1 MESDLHVFGASVPSI
16 HRIPTPRAMPFLKP
30 GKPGRLTEGISLT
43 TPQRDALTR
52 IGLRQRLPP
61 RFVVYREGDEARWVF
76 AIAEGAVKSYHE
88 LRSGRRIVACFL
100 FGRDLFGLAE
110 NGKYMNTVETL
121 ARTTVYRLP
130 IEELANL
137 LKQDAGMQFAFLAK
151 VTHELR
157 GAQRRSTLMTRRDAA
172 GRLAMFIAQMGERL
186 TPDADG
192 SILLP
197 MSRSDI
203 AAFIGLSLESVSRA
217 AAVLER
223 RKLVVFEGRH
233 RVRIIDPAAF
243 AALTRAV

>member
-1 MESDLHVFGASVPSI
+1 MPTI
-16 HRIPTPRAMPFLKP
+16 HRIPSPLAMPFLKP
-30 GKPGRLTEGISLT
+30 GKPGRATEAVLLT
-43 TPQRDALTR
+43 TAQRDALTR

-61 RFVVYREGDEARWVF
+61 RFAVYREGDEARWVF
-76 AIAEGAVKSYHE
+76 AISEGAVKSYHE
-88 LRSGRRIVACFL
+88 LRSGRRLVACFL

-110 NGKYMNTVETL
+110 NGRYLNTVETL
-121 ARTTVYRLP
+121 VRTTLYRLP
-130 IEELANL
+130 VGDLATL
-137 LKQDAGMQFAFLAK
+137 LKQDAAMQFTFLAK

-186 TPDADG
+186 EPDAKG
-192 SILLP
+192 AISLP

-203 AAFIGLSLESVSRA
+203 AGFIGLSLESVSRA

-223 RKLVVFEGRH
+223 RQLVVFEGRH

-243 AALTRAV
+243 AVLTRAV